1 MKKKSLLRGALTA
14 GALAALAVG
23 ALVAA
28 PAANAVDI
36 NGWTGTGDTRT
47 ASADGATATITATD
61 KMQIK
66 SSGDAVNLATVR
78 NGGELGLNIIGL
90 NEGFPCKN
98 GTECVRGTVV
108 VDFGQQV
115 TNPKIKL
122 GNLGGDVYSIGGIVR
137 SSAKYTL
144 KTPGVS
150 LSSVGGNL
158 DVTGSTITSNDLG
171 AKNGTV
177 QVNGTVSK
185 VEFQVTMLSKGAFG
199 GIIPLWTKVP
209 SDLHSIDID
218 VDKPKPPTKP
228 VLTIDKND
236 HRDAALIGDQLSYDI
251 VVKNTGNGAA
261 SNVVISDDLP
271 AGLTGISA
279 AYTAGTAGQV
289 AINGQHVEGT
299 IASLAPGASATLTVK
314 ATVGT
319 STPVGNV
326 RNNACVAT
334 SSSKACDWDD
344 TTVNKPTTP
353 ILTIDK
359 DDSLGEVALGQ
370 ALTYNIIVKNTGDG
384 QAQGVVVSDPLPAGL
399 DFVSGSGPA
408 GTTVTSAGRNV
419 TATLGNLAPGQSVTL
434 KVNAKVNQSAPP
446 GPLTNE
452 ACVVGTNASKACDT
466 DTDTVKREFFQY
478 TFNSSPTDP
487 KPGETV
493 TYRMEFANNGNVDSA
508 NSEIAYNL
516 AGILDDSSW
525 NPSSVTATSGNA
537 TVDGNSI
544 DWKGP
549 LASGQTVVITFTG
562 VWNGNGDGVAFP
574 GVAYYGSAR

>member
-1 MKKKSLLRGALTA
+1 MKKKSLLRGALAA

-23 ALVAA
+23 ALAAA
-28 PAANAVDI
+28 PAASAADI
-36 NGWTGTGDTRT
+36 NGWTGSGDTRT
-47 ASADGATATITATD
+47 ASAAGATATITTTD
-61 KMQIK
+61 KIQVK
-66 SSGDAVNLATVR
+66 SSGDVINLATVR
-78 NGGELGLNIIGL
+78 NGGEFGMNLIGIT
-90 NEGFPCKN
+90 EGYPCAN
-98 GTECVRGTVV
+98 GKECVRGNVV

-115 TNPKIKL
+115 KNPKIKL
-122 GNLGGDVYSIGGIVR
+122 ANLGGDVYTLGGIVN

-150 LSSVGGNL
+150 LTSAGGNL
-158 DVTGSTITSNDLG
+158 DVTGSTITSTDFG

-185 VEFQVTMLSKGAFG
+185 VEFQVTMRSKGAFIG
-199 GIIPLWTKVP
+199 LVPKWSKVP

-218 VDKPKPPTKP
+218 VDKPTPPTKP
-228 VLTIDKND
+228 VLTIDK
-236 HRDAALIGDQLSYDI
+236 
-251 VVKNTGNGAA
+251 
-261 SNVVISDDLP
+261 DDK
-271 AGLTGISA
+271 
-279 AYTAGTAGQV
+279 Q
-289 AINGQHVEGT
+289 
-299 IASLAPGASATLTVK
+299 
-314 ATVGT
+314 
-319 STPVGNV
+319 
-326 RNNACVAT
+326 
-334 SSSKACDWDD
+334 
-344 TTVNKPTTP
+344 
-353 ILTIDK
+353 
-359 DDSLGEVALGQ
+359 GEVKLGQ
-370 ALTYNIIVKNTGDG
+370 NLTYDIIVKNTGDG
-384 QAQGVVVSDPLPAGL
+384 QAQGVVVNDPLPAGL

-408 GTTVTSAGRNV
+408 GTTVTSSGRNV
-419 TATLGNLAPGQSVTL
+419 TANLGSLAPGQSVTL

-452 ACVVGTNASKACDT
+452 ACVVGTNASKACDN
-466 DTDTVKREFFQY
+466 DIDTVKREFFQY

-493 TYRMEFANNGNVDSA
+493 VYRMEFANNGNVDSA

-562 VWNGNGDGVAFP
+562 VWNGNGDGFAFP